1 MEELKIIEWIKKNSG
16 DGSGYGYGDGYGDGS
31 GSGSGYGSGYG
42 SGSGSGYGYGDGYCD
57 GSGDGSG
64 SGYGDGFGY
73 GKGYGDGYG
82 YGDGSGYSYG
92 DELKSINGDEVFNI
106 DNVPTIIK
114 HTKGNIAKGFIVN
127 CDFTYE
133 PCYIVKGNGY
143 FAHGKTIREAQHGL
157 VKKYIEDMDEDE
169 VIGKFMEEFEPN
181 KKYKGS
187 VFFNW
192 HHYLTGSCLMGR
204 ESFVK
209 NHDLELDDEFTVDEF
224 IELTIND
231 YGGEIIGQLKERW
244 DKLKKGESD

>member
-1 MEELKIIEWIKKNSG
+1 MEWIKNNSG
-16 DGSGYGYGDGYGDGS
+16 FGDGSGSGYGFGYGSGYGSGYGYGYGDGDGS
-31 GSGSGYGSGYG
+31 GSGSGFGF
-42 SGSGSGYGYGDGYCD
+42 GDGD
-57 GSGDGSG
+57 GD
-64 SGYGDGFGY
+64 DN
-73 GKGYGDGYG
+73 K
-82 YGDGSGYSYG
+82 
-92 DELKSINGDEVFNI
+92 LKSINGDAVFNI

-143 FAHGKTIREAQHGL
+143 FAHGKTIREAQQGL

-204 ESFVK
+204 KAFVK
-209 NHDLELDDEFTVDEF
+209 NHDLNLDDEFTVDEF

-231 YGGEIIGQLKERW
+231 YGGEIIEQLKGRW

>member
-1 MEELKIIEWIKKNSG
+1 MHRQSYNEHRKCGGMEGVKIMEWIKNNRG
-16 DGSGYGYGDGYGDGS
+16 FGSDYGFGDGS
-31 GSGSGYGSGYG
+31 GSGFGYGGGYG
-42 SGSGSGYGYGDGYCD
+42 GGFDDGSGFGYGDG
-57 GSGDGSG
+57 G
-64 SGYGDGFGY
+64 GDGFGY
-73 GKGYGDGYG
+73 GFGYGDK
-82 YGDGSGYSYG
+82 
-92 DELKSINGDEVFNI
+92 LKSINGDAVFNI
-106 DNVPTIIK
+106 DNVLTIIK
-114 HTKGNIAKGFIVN
+114 HTKGNIAKGFILN

-169 VIGKFMEEFEPN
+169 IIGKFMEEFEPN

-204 ESFVK
+204 EAFVK
-209 NHDLELDDEFTVDEF
+209 NHDLNLDDEFTVDEF

-244 DKLKKGESD
+244 DKLKKGVSD

>member
-1 MEELKIIEWIKKNSG
+1 MEEVKIMEWIKNNSGSGFGSGKGSGSGDGDGFG
-16 DGSGYGYGDGYGDGS
+16 DGSGFGSGSGFGDGDGYGSGFGS
-31 GSGSGYGSGYG
+31 GFGYGF
-42 SGSGSGYGYGDGYCD
+42 
-57 GSGDGSG
+57 
-64 SGYGDGFGY
+64 GFGY
-73 GKGYGDGYG
+73 GKGFGSGDGYG
-82 YGDGSGYSYG
+82 FGFGFGKGYGDK
-92 DELKSINGDEVFNI
+92 LKSINGDAVFNI

-143 FAHGKTIREAQHGL
+143 FAHGKTIREAQQGL
-157 VKKYIEDMDEDE
+157 VKKYIEDMDEE
-169 VIGKFMEEFEPN
+169 EIIEKFMSEFEHG

-209 NHDLELDDEFTVDEF
+209 NHDLNLDDEFTVDEF

>member
-1 MEELKIIEWIKKNSG
+1 MEGVKIMEWIKNNR
-16 DGSGYGYGDGYGDGS
+16 GYGYGDGYGDGS
-31 GSGSGYGSGYG
+31 GSG
-42 SGSGSGYGYGDGYCD
+42 
-57 GSGDGSG
+57 
-64 SGYGDGFGY
+64 
-73 GKGYGDGYG
+73 YGDGYG
-82 YGDGSGYSYG
+82 YGKDSGSGYSDGYG
-92 DELKSINGDEVFNI
+92 YGKGDGFGYGFGSGSGYGNKLKSINGDAVFNI

-143 FAHGKTIREAQHGL
+143 FAHGKTIREAQQGL
-157 VKKYIEDMDEDE
+157 VKKYIEDMDEE
-169 VIGKFMEEFEPN
+169 EIIEKFMSEFEPN

-209 NHDLELDDEFTVDEF
+209 NHDLNLDDEFTVDEF

-244 DKLKKGESD
+244 DKLKKGASD

>member
-1 MEELKIIEWIKKNSG
+1 MHRQSYNEHRKCGSMEEVKIMEWIKNNSGSGNVFG
-16 DGSGYGYGDGYGDGS
+16 DGSGSGFGDGFGDGYGDGS
-31 GSGSGYGSGYG
+31 GF
-42 SGSGSGYGYGDGYCD
+42 DD
-57 GSGDGSG
+57 
-64 SGYGDGFGY
+64 
-73 GKGYGDGYG
+73 K
-82 YGDGSGYSYG
+82 
-92 DELKSINGDEVFNI
+92 LKSINGDAVFNI

-114 HTKGNIAKGFIVN
+114 HTKGNVAKGFILN

-157 VKKYIEDMDEDE
+157 VKKYIEDMDEE
-169 VIGKFMEEFEPN
+169 EIIEKFMSEFEPN

-209 NHDLELDDEFTVDEF
+209 NHDLNLDDEFTVDEF

-231 YGGEIIGQLKERW
+231 YGGEIIGQLKEQW
-244 DKLKKGESD
+244 DKLKK

>member
-1 MEELKIIEWIKKNSG
+1 MWQYGRSKNNSGYGDG
-16 DGSGYGYGDGYGDGS
+16 DGSGFGYGYGSGYGFDDGYGDGGGYGFGYGYGDGGGYGFGSGGGSGFGDGS
-31 GSGSGYGSGYG
+31 GGGYGF
-42 SGSGSGYGYGDGYCD
+42 GD
-57 GSGDGSG
+57 
-64 SGYGDGFGY
+64 
-73 GKGYGDGYG
+73 K
-82 YGDGSGYSYG
+82 
-92 DELKSINGDEVFNI
+92 LKSINGDAVFNI
-106 DNVPTIIK
+106 DNVLTIIK
-114 HTKGNIAKGFIVN
+114 HTKGNIAKGFILN

-204 ESFVK
+204 EARL
-209 NHDLELDDEFTVDEF
+209 NAAELM
-224 IELTIND
+224 
-231 YGGEIIGQLKERW
+231 
-244 DKLKKGESD
+244 

>member
-1 MEELKIIEWIKKNSG
+1 MEWIKNNSDDGYGSGSG
-16 DGSGYGYGDGYGDGS
+16 DGSGYGFGSGYGSGFGSGNGSGFGSGFGFGYGSGDGDGS
-31 GSGSGYGSGYG
+31 GSGSGSGGG
-42 SGSGSGYGYGDGYCD
+42 SGSGSGFGDGDGYGDGY
-57 GSGDGSG
+57 S
-64 SGYGDGFGY
+64 FGN
-73 GKGYGDGYG
+73 K
-82 YGDGSGYSYG
+82 
-92 DELKSINGDEVFNI
+92 LKSINGDAVFDI

-114 HTKGNIAKGFIVN
+114 HTKGNVAKGFIVN

-143 FAHGKTIREAQHGL
+143 FAHGKTIREAQQGL

-169 VIGKFMEEFEPN
+169 IIEKFMSEFEHG

-209 NHDLELDDEFTVDEF
+209 NHDLNLDDEFTVDEF

-244 DKLKKGESD
+244 DKLKKGASD

>member
-1 MEELKIIEWIKKNSG
+1 MEEVKIMEWIKNNSGYGDG
-16 DGSGYGYGDGYGDGS
+16 DGSGFGYGYGSGYGFDDGYGDGGGYGFGYGYGDGGGYGFGSGGGSGFGDGS
-31 GSGSGYGSGYG
+31 GGGYGF
-42 SGSGSGYGYGDGYCD
+42 GD
-57 GSGDGSG
+57 
-64 SGYGDGFGY
+64 
-73 GKGYGDGYG
+73 K
-82 YGDGSGYSYG
+82 
-92 DELKSINGDEVFNI
+92 LKSINGDAVFNI
-106 DNVPTIIK
+106 DNVLTIIK
-114 HTKGNIAKGFIVN
+114 HTKGNIAKGFILN

-204 ESFVK
+204 EAFVK
-209 NHDLELDDEFTVDEF
+209 NHDLNLDDEFTVDEF

-244 DKLKKGESD
+244 DKLKKGVSD